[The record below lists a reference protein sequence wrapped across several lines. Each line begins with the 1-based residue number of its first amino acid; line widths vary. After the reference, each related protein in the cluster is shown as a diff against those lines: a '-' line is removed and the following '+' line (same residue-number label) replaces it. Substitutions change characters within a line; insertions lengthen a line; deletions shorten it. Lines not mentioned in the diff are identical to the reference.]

1 MKCKKEG
8 CLGTLVRRYVG
19 LSASRPYDPYSVP
32 VCDICGRNKLFKKRF
47 TEKRLREK
55 RINSLASLKIL
66 TIAYE

>member
-32 VCDICGRNKLFKKRF
+32 VCDICGQKHYFIKDEIKKVGYEEFKN
-47 TEKRLREK
+47 REQLVFN
-55 RINSLASLKIL
+55 I
-66 TIAYE
+66 